1 MKITKFNLSLLISF
15 LFSLVFCTLHNISFA
30 QSPNELENDQ
40 FMFRGKFLAFS
51 SYSVPSF
58 STDSTSFI
66 SLFKIPYD
74 RLIFRKESINPK
86 EIYFVA
92 NISAELTFQDNN
104 GIIRSRQLIAD
115 SIKLKNFEETK
126 SKIQFYTQ
134 SFYTTLKPEDYSAF
148 LEIFDFNGKSLA
160 KSRVPEIKFTN
171 YYKTP
176 TISDPF
182 YLDSRIDNIL
192 IPFVS
197 DSALNFKSQD
207 PLLLFCISYKN
218 QHNVIYIINKIEDD
232 SEPLP
237 WYESFSIKGTS
248 PLIENK
254 KVELSQN
261 TNPISLLLTGTN
273 DNSQKIPG
281 ANALSSID
289 SDSKGMNLGVF
300 LISIP
305 QDRFIPGK
313 YEIIIKNPELKDSM
327 RKIFYVK
334 WESMPISLREVD
346 NALNSMK
353 IIIDDDQYDKLDKGN
368 KKDVF
373 NHILNYWKKFDPT
386 PKTQFNEAMDEF
398 FSRVDYVDI
407 NYRSIRE
414 RDGYKTERGKVYILN
429 GKPDSIETIPTG
441 SGTKENWIY
450 KKIKKIY
457 YFETNSAGLY
467 KIIKIEDIVN

>member
-1 MKITKFNLSLLISF
+1 
-15 LFSLVFCTLHNISFA
+15 
-30 QSPNELENDQ
+30 
-40 FMFRGKFLAFS
+40 
-51 SYSVPSF
+51 
-58 STDSTSFI
+58 
-66 SLFKIPYD
+66 
-74 RLIFRKESINPK
+74 
-86 EIYFVA
+86 
-92 NISAELTFQDNN
+92 
-104 GIIRSRQLIAD
+104 
-115 SIKLKNFEETK
+115 
-126 SKIQFYTQ
+126 
-134 SFYTTLKPEDYSAF
+134 
-148 LEIFDFNGKSLA
+148 
-160 KSRVPEIKFTN
+160 
-171 YYKTP
+171 
-176 TISDPF
+176 
-182 YLDSRIDNIL
+182 
-192 IPFVS
+192 
-197 DSALNFKSQD
+197 
-207 PLLLFCISYKN
+207 
-218 QHNVIYIINKIEDD
+218 
-232 SEPLP
+232 
-237 WYESFSIKGTS
+237 
-248 PLIENK
+248 
-254 KVELSQN
+254 
-261 TNPISLLLTGTN
+261 LLLTGTN

-398 FSRVDYVDI
+398 FSRVDYAGI